1 MNTIRKLAAIDIG
14 SNAVRLLISSVIKRT
29 NDDTLYK
36 KISLVRVPLRLG
48 EDVFS
53 KGKLSKKSIKK
64 LSEALKAFKLLMI
77 LHRVDAFKAVATSA
91 MREALNSS
99 KIIDDIFKSHDILID
114 IISGKDEA
122 TIIANVFLKSKLNF
136 SNHYLYV
143 DVGGGSTELNIIID
157 HKIVKSKS
165 FKIGTV
171 RALKNNIDKNEWI
184 SFENWIDENTIGKQ
198 NIIVIGSGGNASK
211 ILKISNKKTT
221 EIIDYNELTG
231 IENLI
236 KNLNF
241 NQRVA
246 DLQLNPDRADVI
258 IPAIKIYLLAM
269 SKCKSKS
276 FIAPRIGLADGVI
289 RNIDTIKDYGQLLN
303 G

>member
-14 SNAVRLLISSVIKRT
+14 SNAVRLLISSVIKRP
-29 NDDTLYK
+29 NDNLYK

-53 KGKLSKKSIKK
+53 KGKLSKKSIKN
-64 LSEALKAFKLLMI
+64 LSDALKAFKLLMI
-77 LHRVDAFKAVATSA
+77 LHKVDVFKAVATSA

-122 TIIANVFLKSKLNF
+122 TIIANVFLNSKLNF

-157 HKIVKSKS
+157 DKIVKSKS

-184 SFENWIDENTIGKQ
+184 SFENWIDENTVGKQ

-276 FIAPRIGLADGVI
+276 FIVPRIGLADGII
-289 RNIDTIKDYGQLLN
+289 RNIDTINDYGQLLN

>member
-14 SNAVRLLISSVIKRT
+14 SNAVRLLISSVIKRP
-29 NDDTLYK
+29 NDILYK

-77 LHRVDAFKAVATSA
+77 LHKVDAFKAVATSA

-99 KIIDDIFKSHDILID
+99 EIIDDIFKSQDILID

-122 TIIANVFLKSKLNF
+122 TIIANVFLNSKLNF

-157 HKIVKSKS
+157 DKIVKSKS

-276 FIAPRIGLADGVI
+276 FIVPRIGLADGII

>member
-14 SNAVRLLISSVIKRT
+14 SNAVRLLISSVIKRP
-29 NDDTLYK
+29 NDILYK

-53 KGKLSKKSIKK
+53 KGKLSKESVKK

-77 LHRVDAFKAVATSA
+77 LHKVDAFKAVATSA

-99 KIIDDIFKSHDILID
+99 EIIDDIFKSQDILID

-122 TIIANVFLKSKLNF
+122 TIIANVFLNSKLNF

-157 HKIVKSKS
+157 DKIVKSKS

-184 SFENWIDENTIGKQ
+184 SFENWIDENTISKQ

-276 FIAPRIGLADGVI
+276 FIVPRIGLADGII

>member
-1 MNTIRKLAAIDIG
+1 MNTFRKLAAIDIG
-14 SNAVRLLISSVIKRT
+14 SNAVRLLISSVIKRP
-29 NDDTLYK
+29 NDIFYK

-53 KGKLSKKSIKK
+53 KGKLSKESIKK

-77 LHRVDAFKAVATSA
+77 LHKVDAFKAVATSA

-122 TIIANVFLKSKLNF
+122 TIIANVFLNSKLNF
-136 SNHYLYV
+136 SDHYLYV

-157 HKIVKSKS
+157 DKIVKSKS

-184 SFENWIDENTIGKQ
+184 SFENWIDENTNGKQ

-276 FIAPRIGLADGVI
+276 FIVPRIGLADGII
-289 RNIDTIKDYGQLLN
+289 RNIDTIKGYGQLLN

>member
-14 SNAVRLLISSVIKRT
+14 SNAVRLLISSVIKRP
-29 NDDTLYK
+29 NDILYK

-53 KGKLSKKSIKK
+53 KGKLSKESIKK
-64 LSEALKAFKLLMI
+64 LSESLKAFKLLMI
-77 LHRVDAFKAVATSA
+77 LHKVDAFKAVATSA

-99 KIIDDIFKSHDILID
+99 EIIDDIFKSQDILID

-122 TIIANVFLKSKLNF
+122 TIIANVFLNSKLNF

-157 HKIVKSKS
+157 DKIVKSKS

-276 FIAPRIGLADGVI
+276 FIVPRIGLADGII

>member
-1 MNTIRKLAAIDIG
+1 MNTTRKLAAIDIG
-14 SNAVRLLISSVIKRT
+14 SNAVRLLISSVIKRP
-29 NDDTLYK
+29 NDILYK

-53 KGKLSKKSIKK
+53 KGKLSKESIKK

-77 LHRVDAFKAVATSA
+77 LHKVDAFKAVATSA

-99 KIIDDIFKSHDILID
+99 KIVDDIFRSHDILID

-122 TIIANVFLKSKLNF
+122 TIIANFFLNSKLNF

-157 HKIVKSKS
+157 DKIVKSKS

-276 FIAPRIGLADGVI
+276 FIVPRIGLADGII

>member
-14 SNAVRLLISSVIKRT
+14 SNAVRLLISSVIKRP
-29 NDDTLYK
+29 NDILYK

-77 LHRVDAFKAVATSA
+77 LHKVDAFKAVATSA

-122 TIIANVFLKSKLNF
+122 TIIANVFLNSKLNF
-136 SNHYLYV
+136 SDHYLYV

-157 HKIVKSKS
+157 DKIVKSKS

-184 SFENWIDENTIGKQ
+184 SFENWIVENTVGKQ

-276 FIAPRIGLADGVI
+276 FIVPRIGLADGII

>member
-14 SNAVRLLISSVIKRT
+14 SNAVRLLISSVIKRP
-29 NDDTLYK
+29 NDILYK

-53 KGKLSKKSIKK
+53 KGKLSKESIKK

-77 LHRVDAFKAVATSA
+77 LHKVDAFKAVATSA

-99 KIIDDIFKSHDILID
+99 EIIDDIFKSQDILID

-122 TIIANVFLKSKLNF
+122 TIIANVFLNSKLNF

-157 HKIVKSKS
+157 DKIVKSKS

-184 SFENWIDENTIGKQ
+184 SFENWIVENTVGKQ

-221 EIIDYNELTG
+221 EIVDYNELTG

-236 KNLNF
+236 KDLNF

-276 FIAPRIGLADGVI
+276 FIVPRIGLADGII

>member
-14 SNAVRLLISSVIKRT
+14 SNAVRLLISSVIKRP
-29 NDDTLYK
+29 NDIFYK

-53 KGKLSKKSIKK
+53 KGKLSKESIKK

-77 LHRVDAFKAVATSA
+77 LHKVDAFKAVATSA

-99 KIIDDIFKSHDILID
+99 EIIDDIFKSQDILID

-122 TIIANVFLKSKLNF
+122 TIIANVFLNSKLNF

-157 HKIVKSKS
+157 DKIVKSKS

-221 EIIDYNELTG
+221 EIIDYNELIG

-276 FIAPRIGLADGVI
+276 FIVPRIGLADGII
-289 RNIDTIKDYGQLLN
+289 RNIDTINDYGQLLN

>member
-14 SNAVRLLISSVIKRT
+14 SNAIRLLISSVIKRP
-29 NDDTLYK
+29 NDILYK

-77 LHRVDAFKAVATSA
+77 LHKVDAFKAVATSA

-122 TIIANVFLKSKLNF
+122 TIIANVFLNSKLNF

-157 HKIVKSKS
+157 DKIVKSKS

-184 SFENWIDENTIGKQ
+184 SFENWIVENTVGKQ

-276 FIAPRIGLADGVI
+276 FIVPRIGLADGVI
-289 RNIDTIKDYGQLLN
+289 RNIDTINDYGQLLN

>member
-14 SNAVRLLISSVIKRT
+14 SNAVRLLISSVIKRP
-29 NDDTLYK
+29 NDILYK

-77 LHRVDAFKAVATSA
+77 LHKVDAFKAVATSA

-122 TIIANVFLKSKLNF
+122 TIIANVFLNSKLNF

-157 HKIVKSKS
+157 DKIVKSKS

-184 SFENWIDENTIGKQ
+184 SFENWIVENTVGKQ

-221 EIIDYNELTG
+221 EIIDYNDLTG

-276 FIAPRIGLADGVI
+276 FIVPRIGLADGVI
-289 RNIDTIKDYGQLLN
+289 RNIDTINDYGQLLN

>member
-14 SNAVRLLISSVIKRT
+14 SNAVRLLISSVIKRP
-29 NDDTLYK
+29 NDILYK

-77 LHRVDAFKAVATSA
+77 LHKVDAFKAVATSA

-122 TIIANVFLKSKLNF
+122 TIIANVFLNSKLNF

-157 HKIVKSKS
+157 DKIVKSKS

-171 RALKNNIDKNEWI
+171 RDLKNNIDKNEWI
-184 SFENWIDENTIGKQ
+184 YFENWIDENTVGKQ

-276 FIAPRIGLADGVI
+276 FIVPRIGLADGII

>member
-14 SNAVRLLISSVIKRT
+14 SNAVRLLISSVIKRP
-29 NDDTLYK
+29 NDILYK

-64 LSEALKAFKLLMI
+64 LDEALKAFKLLMI
-77 LHRVDAFKAVATSA
+77 LHKVDAFKAVATSA

-122 TIIANVFLKSKLNF
+122 TIIANVFLNSKLNF

-157 HKIVKSKS
+157 DKIVKSKS

-184 SFENWIDENTIGKQ
+184 SFENWIVENTVGKQ

-276 FIAPRIGLADGVI
+276 FIVPRIGLADGII
-289 RNIDTIKDYGQLLN
+289 RNIDTINDYGQLLN

>member
-14 SNAVRLLISSVIKRT
+14 SNAVRLLISSVIKRP
-29 NDDTLYK
+29 NDILYK

-53 KGKLSKKSIKK
+53 KGKLSKESIKK

-77 LHRVDAFKAVATSA
+77 LHKVDAFKAVATSA

-99 KIIDDIFKSHDILID
+99 EIIDDIFKSQDILID

-122 TIIANVFLKSKLNF
+122 TIIANVFLNSKLNF

-157 HKIVKSKS
+157 DKIVKSKS

-276 FIAPRIGLADGVI
+276 FIVPRIGLADGII
-289 RNIDTIKDYGQLLN
+289 RNIDTIKDAGQLLN

>member
-14 SNAVRLLISSVIKRT
+14 SNAVRLLISSVIKRP
-29 NDDTLYK
+29 NDILYK

-157 HKIVKSKS
+157 DKIVKSKS

-184 SFENWIDENTIGKQ
+184 SFENWIVENTVGKQ

-221 EIIDYNELTG
+221 EIIDYNELIG

-276 FIAPRIGLADGVI
+276 FIVPRIGLADGII

>member
-14 SNAVRLLISSVIKRT
+14 SNAVRLLISSVIKRP
-29 NDDTLYK
+29 NDIIYK
-36 KISLVRVPLRLG
+36 KISLVRAPLRLG

-64 LSEALKAFKLLMI
+64 LVEALKAFKLLMI
-77 LHRVDAFKAVATSA
+77 LHNVDSFKAVATSA

-122 TIIANVFLKSKLNF
+122 TIIANVFLNSKPNF

-157 HKIVKSKS
+157 DKIVKSKS

-171 RALKNNIDKNEWI
+171 RALKNNIDKNEWM
-184 SFENWIDENTIGKQ
+184 SFENWIVENTVGKQ

-221 EIIDYNELTG
+221 EIIDYNELIG

-241 NQRVA
+241 KQRVC

-276 FIAPRIGLADGVI
+276 FIVPRIGLADGII
-289 RNIDTIKDYGQLLN
+289 RNIDTINDYGQLLN

>member
-14 SNAVRLLISSVIKRT
+14 SNAVRLLISSVIKRP
-29 NDDTLYK
+29 NDILYK

-53 KGKLSKKSIKK
+53 KGKLSKESIKK

-77 LHRVDAFKAVATSA
+77 LHKVDAFKAVATSA

-99 KIIDDIFKSHDILID
+99 KIVDDIFRSHDILID

-122 TIIANVFLKSKLNF
+122 TIIANFFLNSKLNF

-157 HKIVKSKS
+157 DKIVKSKS

-276 FIAPRIGLADGVI
+276 FIVPRIGLADGII

>member
-122 TIIANVFLKSKLNF
+122 TIIANVFLNSKLNF

-157 HKIVKSKS
+157 DKIVKSKS

-221 EIIDYNELTG
+221 EIIDYNELKG

-276 FIAPRIGLADGVI
+276 FIVPRIGLADGII

>member
-14 SNAVRLLISSVIKRT
+14 SNAVRLLISSVIKRP
-29 NDDTLYK
+29 NDILYK

-53 KGKLSKKSIKK
+53 NGKLSKKSIKK

-77 LHRVDAFKAVATSA
+77 LHKVDVFKAVATSA

-122 TIIANVFLKSKLNF
+122 TIIANVFLNSKLNF

-157 HKIVKSKS
+157 DKIVKSKS

-184 SFENWIDENTIGKQ
+184 SFENWIVENTVGKQ

-241 NQRVA
+241 DQRVA

-276 FIAPRIGLADGVI
+276 FIVPRIGLADGII
-289 RNIDTIKDYGQLLN
+289 RNIDTINDYGQLLN

>member
-14 SNAVRLLISSVIKRT
+14 SNAVRLLISSVIKRP
-29 NDDTLYK
+29 NDILYK

-53 KGKLSKKSIKK
+53 KGKLSMESIKK

-77 LHRVDAFKAVATSA
+77 LHKVDAFKAVATSA

-122 TIIANVFLKSKLNF
+122 TIIANVFLNSKLNF

-157 HKIVKSKS
+157 DKIVKSKS

-184 SFENWIDENTIGKQ
+184 SFENWIVENTVGKQ

-276 FIAPRIGLADGVI
+276 FIVPRIGLADGII
-289 RNIDTIKDYGQLLN
+289 RNIDTINDYGQLLN

>member
-14 SNAVRLLISSVIKRT
+14 SNAVRLLISSVIKSP
-29 NDDTLYK
+29 NDILYK

-77 LHRVDAFKAVATSA
+77 LHKVDAFKAVATSA

-122 TIIANVFLKSKLNF
+122 TIIANVFLNSKLNF

-143 DVGGGSTELNIIID
+143 DVGGGSTELNFIID
-157 HKIVKSKS
+157 DKIVKSKS

-184 SFENWIDENTIGKQ
+184 SFENWIEENTIGKQ

-236 KNLNF
+236 KKLNF
-241 NQRVA
+241 NQRVT

-276 FIAPRIGLADGVI
+276 FIVPRIGLADGII
-289 RNIDTIKDYGQLLN
+289 RNIETIKDYGQLLN

>member
-14 SNAVRLLISSVIKRT
+14 SNAVRLLISSVIKSP
-29 NDDTLYK
+29 NDILYK

-77 LHRVDAFKAVATSA
+77 LHKVDAFKAVATSA

-99 KIIDDIFKSHDILID
+99 EIIDDIFKSQDILID

-122 TIIANVFLKSKLNF
+122 TIIANVFLNSKLNF

-157 HKIVKSKS
+157 DKIVKSKS

-276 FIAPRIGLADGVI
+276 FIVPRIGLADGII

>member
-14 SNAVRLLISSVIKRT
+14 SNAVRLLISSVIKRP
-29 NDDTLYK
+29 NDILYK

-53 KGKLSKKSIKK
+53 KGKLLKKSIKK
-64 LSEALKAFKLLMI
+64 LGEALKAFKLLMI
-77 LHRVDAFKAVATSA
+77 LHKVDAFKAVATSA

-122 TIIANVFLKSKLNF
+122 TIIANVFLNSKLNF

-157 HKIVKSKS
+157 DKIVKSKS

-184 SFENWIDENTIGKQ
+184 SFENWIVENTVGKQ

-236 KNLNF
+236 KKLNF

-276 FIAPRIGLADGVI
+276 FIVPRIGLADGII
-289 RNIDTIKDYGQLLN
+289 RNIDTINDYGQLLN

>member
-14 SNAVRLLISSVIKRT
+14 SNAVRLLISSVIKRP
-29 NDDTLYK
+29 NDILYK

-122 TIIANVFLKSKLNF
+122 TIIANVFLNSKLNF

-157 HKIVKSKS
+157 DKIVKSKS

-184 SFENWIDENTIGKQ
+184 SFENWIYENTIGKQ

-276 FIAPRIGLADGVI
+276 FIVPRIGLADGII

>member
-14 SNAVRLLISSVIKRT
+14 SNAVRLLISSVIKRP
-29 NDDTLYK
+29 NDILYK

-53 KGKLSKKSIKK
+53 KGKLLKKSIKK
-64 LSEALKAFKLLMI
+64 LSDALKAFKLLMI
-77 LHRVDAFKAVATSA
+77 LHKVDAFKAVATSA

-122 TIIANVFLKSKLNF
+122 TIIANVFLNSKLNF

-157 HKIVKSKS
+157 DKIVKSKS

-184 SFENWIDENTIGKQ
+184 SFENWIVENTVGKQ

-276 FIAPRIGLADGVI
+276 FIVPRIGLADGII
-289 RNIDTIKDYGQLLN
+289 RNIDTINDYGQLLN

>member
-14 SNAVRLLISSVIKRT
+14 SNAVRLLISSVIKRP
-29 NDDTLYK
+29 NDILYK

-48 EDVFS
+48 EDIFS
-53 KGKLSKKSIKK
+53 KGKLSKESIKK

-77 LHRVDAFKAVATSA
+77 LHKVDAFKAVATSA

-99 KIIDDIFKSHDILID
+99 EIIDDIFKSQDILID

-122 TIIANVFLKSKLNF
+122 TIIANVFLNSKLNF

-157 HKIVKSKS
+157 DKIVKSKS

-276 FIAPRIGLADGVI
+276 FIVPRIGLADGII

>member
-14 SNAVRLLISSVIKRT
+14 SNAVRLLISSVIKRP
-29 NDDTLYK
+29 NDILYK

-77 LHRVDAFKAVATSA
+77 LHKVDAFKAVATSA

-157 HKIVKSKS
+157 DKIVKSKS

-184 SFENWIDENTIGKQ
+184 SFENWIVENTVGKQ

-221 EIIDYNELTG
+221 EIIDYNELIG

-276 FIAPRIGLADGVI
+276 FIVPRIGLADGII

>member
-14 SNAVRLLISSVIKRT
+14 SNAVRLLISSVIKRP
-29 NDDTLYK
+29 NDILYK

-77 LHRVDAFKAVATSA
+77 LHKVDAFKAVATSA

-99 KIIDDIFKSHDILID
+99 KIIDDIFKSHDIFID

-122 TIIANVFLKSKLNF
+122 TIIANVFLNSKLNF

-157 HKIVKSKS
+157 DKIVKSKS

-184 SFENWIDENTIGKQ
+184 SFENWIVENTVGKQ

-241 NQRVA
+241 NQRIA

-276 FIAPRIGLADGVI
+276 FIVPRIGLADGII
-289 RNIDTIKDYGQLLN
+289 RNIDTINDYGQLLN

>member
-14 SNAVRLLISSVIKRT
+14 SNAVRLLISSVIKRP
-29 NDDTLYK
+29 NDILYK

-48 EDVFS
+48 EDAFS

-64 LSEALKAFKLLMI
+64 LGEALKAFKLLMI
-77 LHRVDAFKAVATSA
+77 LHKVDAFKAVATSA

-122 TIIANVFLKSKLNF
+122 TIIANVFLNSKLNF

-157 HKIVKSKS
+157 DKIVKSKS

-184 SFENWIDENTIGKQ
+184 SFENWIVENTVGKQ

-276 FIAPRIGLADGVI
+276 FIVPRIGLADGII
-289 RNIDTIKDYGQLLN
+289 RNIDTINDYGQLLN

>member
-1 MNTIRKLAAIDIG
+1 MDTIRKLAAIDIG
-14 SNAVRLLISSVIKRT
+14 SNAVRLLISSVIKRP
-29 NDDTLYK
+29 NDILYK

-77 LHRVDAFKAVATSA
+77 LHTVDAFKAVATSA

-99 KIIDDIFKSHDILID
+99 KIVDDIFKSHDILID

-122 TIIANVFLKSKLNF
+122 TIIANIFLNSELNF

-184 SFENWIDENTIGKQ
+184 SFENWIGENTVGIK

-221 EIIDYNELTG
+221 EIIDYNELTR

-236 KNLNF
+236 KKLNF

-276 FIAPRIGLADGVI
+276 FIVPRIGLADGII

>member
-14 SNAVRLLISSVIKRT
+14 SNAVRLLISSIIKRP
-29 NDDTLYK
+29 NDITYK

-53 KGKLSKKSIKK
+53 NDKLSKESIKK

-77 LHRVDAFKAVATSA
+77 LHKVDAFKAVATSA

-157 HKIVKSKS
+157 DKIVKSKS

-184 SFENWIDENTIGKQ
+184 SFENWIVENTVGKQ

-221 EIIDYNELTG
+221 EIIDYNELIG

-276 FIAPRIGLADGVI
+276 FIVPRIGLADGII
-289 RNIDTIKDYGQLLN
+289 RNIDTINDYGQLLN

>member
-14 SNAVRLLISSVIKRT
+14 SNAVRLLISSIIKRP
-29 NDDTLYK
+29 NDITYK

-77 LHRVDAFKAVATSA
+77 LHKVDAFKAVATSA

-122 TIIANVFLKSKLNF
+122 TIIANVFLNSKLNF

-157 HKIVKSKS
+157 DKIVKSKS

-184 SFENWIDENTIGKQ
+184 SFENWIVENTVGKQ

-221 EIIDYNELTG
+221 EIIDYNELIG

-276 FIAPRIGLADGVI
+276 FIVPRIGLADGII
-289 RNIDTIKDYGQLLN
+289 RNIDTINDYGQLLN

>member
-1 MNTIRKLAAIDIG
+1 MNTFRKLAAIDIG
-14 SNAVRLLISSVIKRT
+14 SNAVRLLISSVIKRP
-29 NDDTLYK
+29 NDILYK

-77 LHRVDAFKAVATSA
+77 LHKVDAFKAVATSA

-122 TIIANVFLKSKLNF
+122 TIIANVFLNSKLNF
-136 SNHYLYV
+136 SDHYLYV

-157 HKIVKSKS
+157 DKIVKSKS

-184 SFENWIDENTIGKQ
+184 SFENWIDENTNGKQ

-276 FIAPRIGLADGVI
+276 FIVPRIGLADGII

>member
-14 SNAVRLLISSVIKRT
+14 SNAVRLLISSVIKRP
-29 NDDTLYK
+29 NDILYK

-53 KGKLSKKSIKK
+53 KGKLSKESIKK
-64 LSEALKAFKLLMI
+64 LSESLKAFKLLMI
-77 LHRVDAFKAVATSA
+77 LHKVDAFKAVATSA

-99 KIIDDIFKSHDILID
+99 EIIDDIFKSQDILID

-122 TIIANVFLKSKLNF
+122 TIIANVFLNSKLNF

-157 HKIVKSKS
+157 DKIVKSKS

-276 FIAPRIGLADGVI
+276 FIVWFK
-289 RNIDTIKDYGQLLN
+289 NCK
-303 G
+303 

>member
-14 SNAVRLLISSVIKRT
+14 SNAVRLLISSVIKRP
-29 NDDTLYK
+29 NDILYK

-53 KGKLSKKSIKK
+53 KGKLSKESIKK

-77 LHRVDAFKAVATSA
+77 LHKVDAFKAVATSA

-122 TIIANVFLKSKLNF
+122 TIIANVFLNSKLNF
-136 SNHYLYV
+136 SDHYLYV

-157 HKIVKSKS
+157 DKIVKSKS

-184 SFENWIDENTIGKQ
+184 SFENWIDENTNGKQ

-276 FIAPRIGLADGVI
+276 FIVPRIGLADGII

>member
-14 SNAVRLLISSVIKRT
+14 SNAVRLLISSVIKRP
-29 NDDTLYK
+29 NDNLYK

-64 LSEALKAFKLLMI
+64 LSDALKAFKLLMI
-77 LHRVDAFKAVATSA
+77 LHKVDVFKAVATSA

-122 TIIANVFLKSKLNF
+122 TIIANVFLNSKLNF

-157 HKIVKSKS
+157 DKIVKSKS

-184 SFENWIDENTIGKQ
+184 SFENWIVENTVGKQ

-276 FIAPRIGLADGVI
+276 FIVPRIGLADGII
-289 RNIDTIKDYGQLLN
+289 RNIDTINDYGQLLN

>member
-14 SNAVRLLISSVIKRT
+14 SNAVRLLISSVIKRP
-29 NDDTLYK
+29 NDILYK

-77 LHRVDAFKAVATSA
+77 LHKVDAFKAVATSA

-122 TIIANVFLKSKLNF
+122 TIIANVFLNSKLNF

-157 HKIVKSKS
+157 DKIVKSKS

-276 FIAPRIGLADGVI
+276 FIVPRIGLADGII
-289 RNIDTIKDYGQLLN
+289 RNIDTINDYGQLLN

>member
-14 SNAVRLLISSVIKRT
+14 SNAVRLLISSVIKRP
-29 NDDTLYK
+29 NDILYK

-53 KGKLSKKSIKK
+53 KGKLSKESIKK

-77 LHRVDAFKAVATSA
+77 LHKVDAFKAVATSA

-99 KIIDDIFKSHDILID
+99 EIIDDIFKSQDILID

-122 TIIANVFLKSKLNF
+122 TIIANVFLNSKLNF

-157 HKIVKSKS
+157 DKIVKSKS

-276 FIAPRIGLADGVI
+276 FIVPRIGLADGII

>member
-14 SNAVRLLISSVIKRT
+14 SNAVRLLISSVIKRP
-29 NDDTLYK
+29 NDILYK

-53 KGKLSKKSIKK
+53 KGKLSKESIKK

-77 LHRVDAFKAVATSA
+77 LHKVDAFKAVATSA

-99 KIIDDIFKSHDILID
+99 EIIDDIFKSQDILID

-122 TIIANVFLKSKLNF
+122 TIIANVFLNSKLNF

-157 HKIVKSKS
+157 DKIVKSKS

-221 EIIDYNELTG
+221 EIVDYNELTG

-276 FIAPRIGLADGVI
+276 FIVPRIGLADGII